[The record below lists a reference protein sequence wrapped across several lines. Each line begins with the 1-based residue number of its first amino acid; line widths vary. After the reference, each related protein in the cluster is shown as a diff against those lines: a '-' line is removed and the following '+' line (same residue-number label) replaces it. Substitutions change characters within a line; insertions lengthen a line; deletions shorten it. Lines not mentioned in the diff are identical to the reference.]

1 MVSPLILLRSTVFN
15 IFFLLWCLIY
25 FLAILP
31 LVLASWKTMMKAGS
45 LWARGT
51 FFLLRII
58 CGIKLEVRG
67 RENLPK
73 DGKSYLVASK
83 HESAAETIN
92 LLMILETPCFVL
104 KKELLKLP
112 LFGWFL
118 QCGKVIAIDRSAGAK
133 ALKMMVE
140 DAKDRMQ
147 TGRPI
152 IIFPEG
158 TRTAVGQRQDFQP
171 GVAALATGTGLTT
184 IPTAL
189 NSGLF
194 WGKNAFVKR
203 PGTMVVEFLP
213 ALPDGLRRKEYMP
226 LLEETINTASDRLT
240 EEALKA
246 DPGLIRVVEES
257 RARGA
262 SGSSGEA
269 Q

>member
-1 MVSPLILLRSTVFN
+1 MLSPLTLLRSTLFN
-15 IFFLLWCLIY
+15 IVFLLWCLIY
-25 FLAILP
+25 FIAILP
-31 LVLASWKTMMKAGS
+31 LVLAPWQIMMNAGS
-45 LWARGT
+45 FWARGT

-83 HESAAETIN
+83 HESAAEAS
-92 LLMILETPCFVL
+92 LLMILESPCFVL
-104 KKELLKLP
+104 KKEVLKLP
-112 LFGWFL
+112 LFGWFVR
-118 QCGKVIAIDRSAGAK
+118 CGKVITIDRSAGAK
-133 ALKMMVE
+133 TLKMMVE
-140 DAKDRMQ
+140 DAKDKMQ

-152 IIFPEG
+152 VIFPEG
-158 TRTAVGQRQDFQP
+158 TRTPVGQRQNFKR
-171 GVAALATGTGLTT
+171 GVAALADGTGLTT

-194 WGKNAFVKR
+194 WDKNDFVKR

-213 ALPDGLRRKEYMP
+213 ALPDGLERQEYMS

-240 EEALKA
+240 KEALKV
-246 DPGLIRVVEES
+246 DPGLIRVVEKS

-262 SGSSGEA
+262 
-269 Q
+269 